1 MSNRGSDSP
10 DPPGRLFSRNGFQEL
25 LSCKAHCEKHFSLTR
40 MQKNYRHPRA
50 AGHPRVPPFLS
61 VKCENAEGH
70 FLIALSASVSLSDAQ
85 RYRLHP
91 FSPEY
96 CLWLVPSVIFILD
109 LARHFRSASL
119 RIASVPGVP
128 VTGSSFSQLE
138 PIFTTIANVGQ
149 L

>member
-40 MQKNYRHPRA
+40 MQKNYHHLRA
-50 AGHPRVPPFLS
+50 AGHPGVPPFLS

-85 RYRLHP
+85 RFRLHP

-96 CLWLVPSVIFILD
+96 CLWLVPSVISSLNLPD
-109 LARHFRSASL
+109 LFGLLPCNSRPCPECPGLVAVFPSRS
-119 RIASVPGVP
+119 
-128 VTGSSFSQLE
+128 
-138 PIFTTIANVGQ
+138 
-149 L
+149 